1 METSRIL
8 SVIVAVVRSSLQ
20 TEETLSFSNSR
31 EEFLKKQ
38 KNCALLVLSFFDF
51 SLSREHRRRKC
62 SEFCGKLFRC
72 QTVREILY
80 IILVEQCLGYFLFY

>member
-8 SVIVAVVRSSLQ
+8 PVVVAVVRSSLQ
-20 TEETLSFSNSR
+20 TEETLSFSDNR

-38 KNCALLVLSFFDF
+38 KNCALVLSFFDF
-51 SLSREHRRRKC
+51 SLSREHRRSKC

-80 IILVEQCLGYFLFY
+80 LILVEQCFGYFLFY

>member
-20 TEETLSFSNSR
+20 TEETLSFSNNR

-38 KNCALLVLSFFDF
+38 KKLCISSFFLRLLTF
-51 SLSREHRRRKC
+51 ARTSS
-62 SEFCGKLFRC
+62 
-72 QTVREILY
+72 
-80 IILVEQCLGYFLFY
+80 